1 VDTMAQWA
9 VLVAGRRV
17 AQARAALAMAL
28 ESAKGPADIRRAEKE
43 YRRAHRALDRAQ
55 TTLAMSR
62 LLAAPL
68 AS

>member
-1 VDTMAQWA
+1 MDARDQWA

-28 ESAKGPADIRRAEKE
+28 DTAKGPADIRRAEKE